1 MYYTI
6 LLPGYPSHPLSILLN
21 MSTDL
26 IEVITSLSVRF
37 NPQDSLHNLET
48 VLADPLLKALFRGAL
63 SGSIVHYRP
72 TYTDAHPEFKYGQFG
87 YRLNETIADGI
98 WTDLQRIAQ
107 IVHCAA
113 NDYNPF
119 TAVAPLPIDIS
130 YDALN
135 EINLSIPA
143 VSLTLVYDVNPLLAL
158 VESRDKV
165 IERVQILKTI
175 GFYFI
180 NWMAEAV
187 RRSVQQGRSSA
198 WNFGAYWGMS
208 KEEFVYR
215 ARKGYNG
222 GDFDKLEIAV
232 KKDEE
237 TYDVLLASLIKEDS
251 DGLVL
256 RLDNGKDNEI
266 RIAYPAKLPIDEC
279 LEGLESM
286 SLVDG
291 DRGYSSE
298 DSKFGN
304 TNDTFLIITETGKER
319 SLSPLL
325 I

>member
-1 MYYTI
+1 
-6 LLPGYPSHPLSILLN
+6 

-63 SGSIVHYRP
+63 AGSVVHYRP
-72 TYTDAHPEFKYGQFG
+72 THTDVHPEFKYGQFG

-119 TAVAPLPIDIS
+119 TASAPLSIDLP

-143 VSLTLVYDVNPLLAL
+143 VSLTLVYDVNPLLAI

-187 RRSVQQGRSSA
+187 RRSVQKGRDSA

-222 GDFDKLEIAV
+222 GDFDKLEDAV
-232 KKDEE
+232 RKNED
-237 TYDVLLASLIKEDS
+237 TYDVPLASLIKEDS

-256 RLDNGKDNEI
+256 RMDNGKDHEI
-266 RIAYPAKLPIDEC
+266 RIAHPIVLPIDDC
-279 LEGLESM
+279 LEKLGNM
-286 SLVDG
+286 SLNDG
-291 DRGYSSE
+291 DRGYLSE
-298 DSKFGN
+298 DSTFGN
-304 TNDTFLIITETGKER
+304 TDDTSFLIIAGADKDR